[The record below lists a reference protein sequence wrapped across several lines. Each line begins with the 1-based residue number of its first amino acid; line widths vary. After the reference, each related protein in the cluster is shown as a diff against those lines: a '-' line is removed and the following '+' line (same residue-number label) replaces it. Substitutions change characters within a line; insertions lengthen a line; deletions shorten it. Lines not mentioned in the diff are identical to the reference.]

1 MKTLLWPMG
10 FEVEVLNMTDSSNA
24 TAMASV
30 DFLNRY
36 SPLSIAPQVF
46 SDLEK
51 SLAVH
56 RAFDSQNNWTSSSV
70 NSILICK
77 LFDTFCMLT
86 LL

>member
-1 MKTLLWPMG
+1 MG

-30 DFLNRY
+30 DFLNRC

-56 RAFDSQNNWTSSSV
+56 
-70 NSILICK
+70 
-77 LFDTFCMLT
+77 
-86 LL
+86 